1 MHNFNKKSVL
11 ITGGTSGIGYELAKS
26 FIAAKAKCT
35 ISGRRAEGAELAQ
48 GIGAGFVPCDVSKE
62 PDVKKALQ
70 EAGQNEPLDVLILNA
85 GIAVESESL
94 ADLSLADF
102 EQLLATNTVG
112 VFLFLKHAADYM
124 SDGGSIVVTGSVLG
138 SGMTI
143 PGEGGYA
150 ASKAAAAYLMR
161 TAALELA
168 PRNIRVN
175 AVCPAVISGTGMMVA
190 DDGNDD
196 ARFLASLT
204 AFDRMGRISEA
215 VEAFMFLASDK
226 ASFITGQEL
235 SVDGGMNAG
244 LGLPILDGVGRRL

>member
-1 MHNFNKKSVL
+1 MHDFEKKSVL
-11 ITGGTSGIGYELAKS
+11 ITGGTSGIGLELAKS
-26 FIAAKAKCT
+26 FVTAKADCS
-35 ISGRRAEGAELAQ
+35 ISGRRTDGTKIAKEIGAE
-48 GIGAGFVPCDVSKE
+48 FVSCDVSNE
-62 PDVKKALQ
+62 TDVTTTLQ
-70 EAGQNEPLDVLILNA
+70 HVSQNKPLDILILNA
-85 GIAVESESL
+85 GIAVESEGL
-94 ADLSLADF
+94 ADLSLDDF
-102 EQLLATNTVG
+102 KRLLETNTVG
-112 VFLFLKHAADYM
+112 VFLFLKHAAEYM
-124 SDGGSIVVTGSVLG
+124 PDNSSIVITGSVAG

-204 AFDRMGRISEA
+204 AFDRMGQISEA
-215 VEAFMFLASDK
+215 VEAFMFLASGK

-235 SVDGGMNAG
+235 CVDGGMNAG
-244 LGLPILDGVGRRL
+244 LGLPILDGVGRR